1 MLQHIIY
8 IYWLWIYKV
17 PRIWQRSIHLWYFY
31 NVPCQLKKIKAR
43 QSMNTTKFSNN
54 LKASTCTNTMLD
66 NVDNFSHTSQMWRN
80 RIPTQTSQMLVLI
93 CFGFFTENLIIN
105 LQWASVLNHQVCAG
119 SYLIIYIYQITMT
132 DCRKTDEV
140 LNSTKEMTAIR
151 KFVFHKNKL
160 YRNVVIAL

>member
-1 MLQHIIY
+1 MCHAN
-8 IYWLWIYKV
+8 W
-17 PRIWQRSIHLWYFY
+17 
-31 NVPCQLKKIKAR
+31 KKIKAR

-54 LKASTCTNTMLD
+54 LKASACTNTMLD

-132 DCRKTDEV
+132 DCRKTDAV

-151 KFVFHKNKL
+151 KFVFDKNKL
-160 YRNVVIAL
+160 CLWSNTVFFLWTPAPNLQLMSQQI

>member
-1 MLQHIIY
+1 MCHAN
-8 IYWLWIYKV
+8 W
-17 PRIWQRSIHLWYFY
+17 
-31 NVPCQLKKIKAR
+31 KKIKAR

-54 LKASTCTNTMLD
+54 LKASACTNTMLD

-132 DCRKTDEV
+132 EPRIQLAFRNKKKITIDKEHVFCDLSSSTIFFFFQPLKATNLDE
-140 LNSTKEMTAIR
+140 
-151 KFVFHKNKL
+151 
-160 YRNVVIAL
+160 